1 LNLCEYDS
9 EEREHGVG
17 TGVNALFV
25 VFYEEIKR
33 ELRLNRNCLFLII
46 DRILRN
52 KVFFFCSCQMASQVK
67 MRIIRNQRHKVSS
80 DLFRGQIGQTN
91 VSSED
96 HARSLGLSVREVEAA
111 HHRGEAD

>member
-52 KVFFFCSCQMASQVK
+52 KVFFF
-67 MRIIRNQRHKVSS
+67 
-80 DLFRGQIGQTN
+80 
-91 VSSED
+91 
-96 HARSLGLSVREVEAA
+96 
-111 HHRGEAD
+111 